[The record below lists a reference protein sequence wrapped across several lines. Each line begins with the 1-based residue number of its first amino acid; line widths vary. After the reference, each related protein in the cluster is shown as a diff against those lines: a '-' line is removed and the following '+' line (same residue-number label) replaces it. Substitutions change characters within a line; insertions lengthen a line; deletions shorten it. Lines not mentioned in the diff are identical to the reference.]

1 MAELKP
7 CPVCRIPPRLGYCCS
22 EYFVAGED
30 PFCPVCGNAFTE
42 MHSSEETEVRAWNR
56 RVDAWNRRAGEEEQD
71 G

>member
-30 PFCPVCGNAFTE
+30 PFFPVCGNAFTE
-42 MHSSEETEVRAWNR
+42 MHSSEETEVKAWNR
-56 RVDAWNRRAGEEEQD
+56 RVDAWNRRAEEEQE
-71 G
+71 